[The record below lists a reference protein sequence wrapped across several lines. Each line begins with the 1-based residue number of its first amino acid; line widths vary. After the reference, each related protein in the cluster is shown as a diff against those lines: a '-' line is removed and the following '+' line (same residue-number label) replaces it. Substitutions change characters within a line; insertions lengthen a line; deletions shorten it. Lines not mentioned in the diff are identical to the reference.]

1 MVDLFDTRIN
11 CGSPLAVPACPGE
24 EHVRLT

>member
-1 MVDLFDTRIN
+1 MVDSFDTRIT
-11 CGSPLAVPACPGE
+11 CGDPLAVPACPGK